1 MIRLKFLKQHKND
14 LLLIVAVLLLAGVFW
29 LCRAA
34 TRQTGAAVE
43 VSVDGRLYETLPL
56 HKDARLVIADGE
68 HSNTLVIEKGK
79 AFMSAASCPD
89 HVCMDRGAVQYDG
102 ETIVCLPNKVVV
114 TVLGGEDSGFDA
126 VSG

>member
-1 MIRLKFLKQHKND
+1 MKFLKQHKND
-14 LLLIVAVLLLAGVFW
+14 MLLILAVLLLAGVFW
-29 LCRAA
+29 LCRTA

-43 VSVDGRLYETLPL
+43 VTVDGTLYQTLPL
-56 HKDARLVIADGE
+56 HKDTSLVIGNGK
-68 HSNTLVIEKGK
+68 HSNTLVIENGK

-89 HVCMDRGAVQYDG
+89 HVCMNRGAVQYDG

-114 TVLGGEDSGFDA
+114 TVVGGEDSGFDA